1 MKKICLIALILF
13 VACKKSADSTSTQT
27 VGILVKDAANS
38 QPVSGASVL
47 LRRCANAG
55 CAFGEVTE
63 FQGTTDANGI
73 LHVPGE
79 NYNNVPVWNDAIYVI
94 KENYWPQFFSKST
107 TVSITPYGWAR
118 VRIISGTNYP
128 QGSQLKMNV
137 FSANQPLLS
146 AHEFETA
153 ADSSIIISGFG
164 NEVNRIEWQVYGNST
179 VLNSGVLNQQFPRLD
194 TLQGLTLNY

>member
-13 VACKKSADSTSTQT
+13 FACKKSADPTPT
-27 VGILVKDAANS
+27 VDILVKDAANS
-38 QPVSGASVL
+38 QPVSGASVT

-73 LHVPGE
+73 LHVPGD
-79 NYNNVPVWNDAIYVI
+79 NYNNVPVWNDAIYVTRG
-94 KENYWPQFFSKST
+94 NYWSQFFSKST

-118 VRIISGTNYP
+118 VRIISGTTYP
-128 QGSQLKMNV
+128 AGSLLKMNV
-137 FSANQPLLS
+137 FSASQPLLS
-146 AHEFETA
+146 AHEFEIA

-164 NEVNRIEWQVYGNST
+164 NEVNRIEWQVFGNST

-194 TLQGLTLNY
+194 TLQGTTLNY